1 MGALQEVSEI
11 KRRSMSGHDD
21 LKVVN
26 DAPKSGSNLPVLS

>member
-1 MGALQEVSEI
+1 MGAVQVSEM
-11 KRRSMSGHDD
+11 KRQLMSGHDD